1 MDGNEDEIS
10 VFLDL
15 ELHKGAGFTEVL
27 EVGEEDILLG
37 GNASAFLVT

>member
-1 MDGNEDEIS
+1 MDGNENEFS

-15 ELHKGAGFTEVL
+15 ELHKGAVLTEVL
-27 EVGEEDILLG
+27 EVGDKDIFR